1 MKKVAVFG
9 KPANGKSTLSKRL
22 AAATGIP
29 LYPVD
34 ALLYQPSGLEVGR
47 QQYEAAHDEVLA
59 SDEWIIEGF
68 GPLSSLA
75 SFNRRLEAADTLVYI
90 ELPYWVTYWLVTK
103 RLLKSVFKKPE
114 GWPEGCSVFKGT
126 LQSYKV
132 LQLCPGFWNDDF
144 LQRVEKL
151 SEGKTL
157 HVIRSVSELNRFVA
171 QHVK

>member
-22 AAATGIP
+22 AAATGIS

-34 ALLYQPSGLEVGR
+34 SLLYQPNGQEVER
-47 QQYEAAHDEVLA
+47 QQYEAAHDKILA

-90 ELPYWVTYWLVTK
+90 ELPYFVTYWLVTK
-103 RLLKSVFKKPE
+103 RLLKSMFKKPE
-114 GWPEGCSVFKGT
+114 GWPEDSSVFKGT

-132 LQLCPGFWNDDF
+132 LKLCPMFWNDDF
-144 LQRVEKL
+144 LQRVDKL
-151 SEGKTL
+151 SANKSL